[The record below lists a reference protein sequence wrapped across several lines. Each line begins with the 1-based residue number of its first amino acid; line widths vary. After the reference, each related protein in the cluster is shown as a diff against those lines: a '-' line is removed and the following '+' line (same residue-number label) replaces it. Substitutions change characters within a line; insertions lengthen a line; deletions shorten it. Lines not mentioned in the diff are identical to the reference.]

1 MGNSDQNNIDKSESY
16 FLSEGNLYIS
26 TQFQEIEKISVSK
39 GGWCDVFRAQRM
51 GKWHILKCLKQEYAT
66 KQEYQ
71 ALLRKE
77 FEVGYHLDHPYI
89 VHTHSME
96 EVDGLGPCIVMEYI
110 EGRTLRECIKQGL
123 TKDQSLNIIKQ
134 LCQALFYIH
143 QRQIIHRDLKPD
155 NVMITYNGNHVKL
168 VDFGLSDTDEYAIF
182 KKKAGTPRYAAPEQL
197 KTDGTVSPCT
207 DLFALGVIILEM
219 YNLPKSVK
227 RIAKRCCKTQPK
239 ERYQSADD
247 VLEAILHRNRPLWF
261 MAFVLLFSTVLLAVW
276 FFFQKSSQQD
286 ISTLSEEHPTLSE
299 QLTTITNNTIPKSD
313 DTEIQQKEPT
323 TIGSILSDNDHRESI
338 TPLPTASFV
347 SPDVAFF
354 LSQTDIP
361 KDVQHEARFVH
372 LAEYAYSITMHFMK
386 TQSINANAD
395 REAFG
400 YVEKEIY
407 KTMGNDKE
415 LAEKYLRYLDVLT
428 QIIAE
433 DYRQEHFGQQEKN
446 NNAPSKEIFHRIDV
460 YAADRVPFLYTITN
474 LADVGPSTTNEAE
487 VLADMERQVEHLV
500 GKDSPFYS
508 TYIKHAHAA
517 AQKVMSERC
526 ELWRLSGQWSD

>member
-16 FLSEGNLYIS
+16 FLPEGNLYIS

-89 VHTHSME
+89 VHTLSME

-110 EGRTLRECIKQGL
+110 EGRKLRECIEQGL
-123 TKDQSLNIIKQ
+123 TKDLSLNIIKQ
-134 LCQALFYIH
+134 LCQALSYIH
-143 QRQIIHRDLKPD
+143 QRQIIHRDIKPD

-207 DLFALGVIILEM
+207 DLFALGIMIQEM
-219 YNLPKSVK
+219 PNLPRSII
-227 RIAKRCCKTQPK
+227 RIAKRCCKTLPE
-239 ERYQSADD
+239 ERYQSADE
-247 VLEAILHRNRPLWF
+247 VLDAIAHRNRPLWF
-261 MAFVLLFSTVLLAVW
+261 MAFVLLIVTILLTAW
-276 FFFQKSSQQD
+276 FFFQRDSLK
-286 ISTLSEEHPTLSE
+286 ERATLSE
-299 QLTTITNNTIPKSD
+299 QFNNTIKKSD
-313 DTEIQQKEPT
+313 DTVIRRKEPT

-400 YVEKEIY
+400 YVKKEID
-407 KTMGNDKE
+407 KTVGSDKN

-487 VLADMERQVEHLV
+487 VLADMERQVQHLV

-517 AQKVMSERC
+517 AQKVMSERR

>member
-1 MGNSDQNNIDKSESY
+1 
-16 FLSEGNLYIS
+16 
-26 TQFQEIEKISVSK
+26 
-39 GGWCDVFRAQRM
+39 
-51 GKWHILKCLKQEYAT
+51 
-66 KQEYQ
+66 
-71 ALLRKE
+71 
-77 FEVGYHLDHPYI
+77 
-89 VHTHSME
+89 
-96 EVDGLGPCIVMEYI
+96 
-110 EGRTLRECIKQGL
+110 
-123 TKDQSLNIIKQ
+123 
-134 LCQALFYIH
+134 
-143 QRQIIHRDLKPD
+143 
-155 NVMITYNGNHVKL
+155 MITYNGNHVKL

-207 DLFALGVIILEM
+207 DLFALGIMIQEM
-219 YNLPKSVK
+219 PNLPRSII
-227 RIAKRCCKTQPK
+227 RIAKRCCKTLPE
-239 ERYQSADD
+239 ERYQSADE
-247 VLEAILHRNRPLWF
+247 VLDAIAHRNRPLWF
-261 MAFVLLFSTVLLAVW
+261 MAFVLLIVTILLTAW
-276 FFFQKSSQQD
+276 FFFQRDSLK
-286 ISTLSEEHPTLSE
+286 ERATLSE
-299 QLTTITNNTIPKSD
+299 QFNNTIKESD
-313 DTEIQQKEPT
+313 DTVIRRKEPT

-386 TQSINANAD
+386 TQSINANAE

-400 YVEKEIY
+400 YVKKEID
-407 KTMGNDKE
+407 KTVGSDKN

-460 YAADRVPFLYTITN
+460 YAADRVPFLSTITN
-474 LADVGPSTTNEAE
+474 MADVGPSTTNEAE

-517 AQKVMSERC
+517 AQKVMSERR

>member
-207 DLFALGVIILEM
+207 DLFALGIMIQEM
-219 YNLPKSVK
+219 PNLPRSII
-227 RIAKRCCKTQPK
+227 RIAKRCCKTLPE
-239 ERYQSADD
+239 ERYQSADE
-247 VLEAILHRNRPLWF
+247 VLDAIARRNRPLWF
-261 MAFVLLFSTVLLAVW
+261 MAFVLLIVTILLTAW
-276 FFFQKSSQQD
+276 FFFQRDSLK
-286 ISTLSEEHPTLSE
+286 ERATLSE
-299 QLTTITNNTIPKSD
+299 QFNKTIKESD
-313 DTEIQQKEPT
+313 DTVIRRKEPT

-338 TPLPTASFV
+338 TPLPTSSFV

-400 YVEKEIY
+400 YVKKEID
-407 KTMGNDKE
+407 KTVGSDKN

-433 DYRQEHFGQQEKN
+433 DYRSTHFSQQQKITI
-446 NNAPSKEIFHRIDV
+446 KEPDREILHRIDQ
-460 YAADRVPFLYTITN
+460 YAEDWVPFSYQITN
-474 LADVGPSTTNEAE
+474 LADAGPSTTNEAE
-487 VLADMERQVEHLV
+487 VLADMERQVQHLV

-517 AQKVMSERC
+517 AQRVMSERR

>member
-1 MGNSDQNNIDKSESY
+1 MGNSDQKNIEKSESY
-16 FLSEGNLYIS
+16 FLPEGNLYIS

-51 GKWHILKCLKQEYAT
+51 GKWHILKCLKQEYAD
-66 KQEYQ
+66 KRKYQ
-71 ALLRKE
+71 ALQQKE
-77 FEVGYHLDHPYI
+77 FELGYHLDHPNI
-89 VHTHSME
+89 VHTLSIE
-96 EVDGLGPCIVMEYI
+96 EVEGLGKCIVMEYV
-110 EGRTLRECIKQGL
+110 EGRTLRKAIAQGL
-123 TKDQSLNIIKQ
+123 TKEQCLSIVRQI
-134 LCQALFYIH
+134 CQALSYIH
-143 QRQIIHRDLKPD
+143 QRQIIHRDIKPD

-207 DLFALGVIILEM
+207 DLFALGIMIQEM
-219 YNLPKSVK
+219 PNLPRSII
-227 RIAKRCCKTQPK
+227 RIAKRCCKTLPE
-239 ERYQSADD
+239 ERYQSADE
-247 VLEAILHRNRPLWF
+247 VLDAIARRNRPLWF
-261 MAFVLLFSTVLLAVW
+261 MAFVLLIVTILLTAW
-276 FFFQKSSQQD
+276 FFFQRDSLK
-286 ISTLSEEHPTLSE
+286 ERATLSE
-299 QLTTITNNTIPKSD
+299 QFNNTIKESD
-313 DTEIQQKEPT
+313 DTVIRRKEPT

-407 KTMGNDKE
+407 KTMGSDKN

-517 AQKVMSERC
+517 AQKVMSERR

>member
-1 MGNSDQNNIDKSESY
+1 M
-16 FLSEGNLYIS
+16 
-26 TQFQEIEKISVSK
+26 
-39 GGWCDVFRAQRM
+39 FRAQRM
-51 GKWHILKCLKQEYAT
+51 GKWHILKCLKQKYAT

-110 EGRTLRECIKQGL
+110 EGRTLRECIEQGL
-123 TKDQSLNIIKQ
+123 TKDLSLNIIKQ

-286 ISTLSEEHPTLSE
+286 ILTLSEEHPTLSE

-313 DTEIQQKEPT
+313 DTEIRRKEPT
-323 TIGSILSDNDHRESI
+323 TIGSILSNNDHRESI

-433 DYRQEHFGQQEKN
+433 DYRSTHFSQQQKITI
-446 NNAPSKEIFHRIDV
+446 KEPDREILHRIDQ
-460 YAADRVPFLYTITN
+460 YAEDWVPFSYQITN
-474 LADVGPSTTNEAE
+474 LADAGPSTTNEAE

-517 AQKVMSERC
+517 AQRVMSERR
-526 ELWRLSGQWSD
+526 ELWRLGGQWSD

>member
-1 MGNSDQNNIDKSESY
+1 MGNSDQKNIEKSESY
-16 FLSEGNLYIS
+16 FLPEGNLYIS

-110 EGRTLRECIKQGL
+110 EGRKLRECIEQGL
-123 TKDQSLNIIKQ
+123 TKDLSLNIIKQ
-134 LCQALFYIH
+134 LCQALSYIH
-143 QRQIIHRDLKPD
+143 QRQIIHRDIKPD

-207 DLFALGVIILEM
+207 DLFALGIMIQEM
-219 YNLPKSVK
+219 PNLPRSII
-227 RIAKRCCKTQPK
+227 RIAKRCCKTLPE
-239 ERYQSADD
+239 ERYQSADE
-247 VLEAILHRNRPLWF
+247 VLDAIAHRNRPLWF
-261 MAFVLLFSTVLLAVW
+261 MAFILLIVTILLTAW
-276 FFFQKSSQQD
+276 FFFQRDSLK
-286 ISTLSEEHPTLSE
+286 ERATLSE
-299 QLTTITNNTIPKSD
+299 QFNNTIKESD
-313 DTEIQQKEPT
+313 DTVIRRKEPT

-400 YVEKEIY
+400 YVKKEID
-407 KTMGNDKE
+407 KTVGSDKN

-446 NNAPSKEIFHRIDV
+446 NNTPSKEIFHRIDV

-517 AQKVMSERC
+517 AQRVMSERR